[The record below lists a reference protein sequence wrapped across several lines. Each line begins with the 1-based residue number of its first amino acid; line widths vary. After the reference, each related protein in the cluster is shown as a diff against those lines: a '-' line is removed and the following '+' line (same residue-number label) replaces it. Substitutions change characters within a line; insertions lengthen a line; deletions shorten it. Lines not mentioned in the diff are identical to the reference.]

1 MFINPDWFL
10 LNRTN
15 HIVRIRCIPNYEQEP
30 YYFLKKGDHTP
41 LFDERFV
48 NYGYNKM
55 QHMRH
60 LTYVGYQFSILI
72 NSYAMDMPHVKSKL
86 KESYLQSQ
94 QEMKHLYHS
103 FLYNRSWIS
112 QMHPR
117 AVYCKASNTSLYIQY
132 HVYSQTYLY
141 TQIQLF
147 SCDLLQVFS
156 VIGMSNINQGSCS
169 LSQ

>member
-60 LTYVGYQFSILI
+60 LTYVGYQFSILT

-112 QMHPR
+112 QMHHE
-117 AVYCKASNTSLYIQY
+117 LYIAK
-132 HVYSQTYLY
+132 H
-141 TQIQLF
+141 QILV
-147 SCDLLQVFS
+147 S
-156 VIGMSNINQGSCS
+156 ISNIMFIHKHIYIRKFNCS
-169 LSQ
+169 LAIFSKFSL

>member
-60 LTYVGYQFSILI
+60 LTYVGYQFSILT

-132 HVYSQTYLY
+132 HVYSFATHILTSHEHAMSQHR
-141 TQIQLF
+141 
-147 SCDLLQVFS
+147 LLDARSQQS
-156 VIGMSNINQGSCS
+156 YYHPS
-169 LSQ
+169 LLLKA